1 MIEFQTAKKS
11 QSLVLDSSFATTVI
25 EDKDVDG
32 EPGEMP
38 TEIAEEDSIGAM
50 NTDPVDFQA
59 QSVLLTDTD
68 LVNDLEEAFKQQKST
83 QEDQIRMD

>member
-1 MIEFQTAKKS
+1 M
-11 QSLVLDSSFATTVI
+11 LDSSFATTVI
-25 EDKDVDG
+25 EDNDVEG

-50 NTDPVDFQA
+50 TTDPVDFQA

-83 QEDQIRMD
+83 QED